1 MMALPG
7 AWSGQGAS
15 VVDKAQ
21 LLSWERQAKTAVE
34 RENWALA
41 EERLARLLEAAPE
54 TWSFWRLYAQVL
66 RELGRVAEAEKA
78 LVGAVKRC
86 PEEVIEE
93 ARDLC
98 LELADLRLQDGRP
111 NDAARALKRVL
122 AREPHQWEALYLMGN
137 AFMDVGATSEA
148 LSAYEQSLASQP
160 FEAEL
165 WWNYA
170 LALEKA
176 GDSKGAATAYEAY
189 LKQAHGLDAETR
201 DEVVELIAR
210 LHSRS

>member
-66 RELGRVAEAEKA
+66 RELGRIAEAEKA

-137 AFMDVGATSEA
+137 AFMDVGATAEA

-176 GDSKGAATAYEAY
+176 GDSKGAATAYQAY